1 MIDRE
6 AAGRSRFL
14 KSGTGSKGN
23 YEEPGIITNKAI
35 VYMVIVVLIGI
46 LCVVY
51 VFQLKKGRSGGQEP
65 VTAESSVT
73 AQTGEVPAPEGAAA
87 DQAAGEAAGEAAAG
101 EAAADQAAGEA
112 AEAPAEP
119 AEGAAAEDAATPAE

>member
-6 AAGRSRFL
+6 AAGSRFL
-14 KSGTGSKGN
+14 KKGNGSKGN
-23 YEEPGIITNKAI
+23 YEEPGIITNKTI
-35 VYMVIVVLIGI
+35 VYMVIVVLIAI
-46 LCVVY
+46 LCIVY

-65 VTAESSVT
+65 VTAEISATSQE
-73 AQTGEVPAPEGAAA
+73 AEVSAPEGAAA
-87 DQAAGEAAGEAAAG
+87 DQAAADQAAG

-119 AEGAAAEDAATPAE
+119 AEGEAAQNAETPAE

>member
-87 DQAAGEAAGEAAAG
+87 V
-101 EAAADQAAGEA
+101 
-112 AEAPAEP
+112 
-119 AEGAAAEDAATPAE
+119 DATTPPEEEMGIKN

>member
-6 AAGRSRFL
+6 AAGSRFL
-14 KSGTGSKGN
+14 KKGNGSKGS

-35 VYMVIVVLIGI
+35 VYMVIVVLIAV

-65 VTAESSVT
+65 VTAESSAA
-73 AQTGEVPAPEGAAA
+73 AQTAEVPAPE
-87 DQAAGEAAGEAAAG
+87 DAAAG

-119 AEGAAAEDAATPAE
+119 AEGEAAEKADTPAE

>member
-14 KSGTGSKGN
+14 KSGTGSKEN

-87 DQAAGEAAGEAAAG
+87 DQAAGEAAAG